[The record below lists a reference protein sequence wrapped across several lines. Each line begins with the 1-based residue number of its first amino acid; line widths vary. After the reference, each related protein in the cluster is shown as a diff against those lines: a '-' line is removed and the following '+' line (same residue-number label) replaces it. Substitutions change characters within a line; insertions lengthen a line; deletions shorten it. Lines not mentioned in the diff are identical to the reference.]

1 MNKKFSNIENY
12 QKEKYLFYI
21 LEKIIKDK
29 NSTIYSDNNS
39 YIIGQTNKD
48 LPIWIWTD
56 NLNNITNLKN
66 DLDKLL
72 VNPENKI
79 TSKKEL
85 YELLKNEYEITDY
98 FEMGYLFLEKLV
110 KPLNKKGIFVRPNY
124 SDVTTLAEY
133 FIANE
138 KEMDN
143 IDIDINSA
151 IEEVNAWIKSKEFYV
166 LKDNKGKIVS
176 MAGYSILDN
185 FAKITHVY
193 TPVDERNKGYG
204 KNLIYNLSK
213 KLLEEGYQPVLYTD
227 YNYKPSNKAYKE
239 VGFEDK
245 GLLINYKI
253 KK

>member
-48 LPIWIWTD
+48 LPIWIWTA
-56 NLNNITNLKN
+56 NLNDLTNLKN
-66 DLDKLL
+66 DLDKIL

-85 YELLKNEYEITDY
+85 YELLKKEYEITDY
-98 FEMGYLFLEKLV
+98 FEMGYLSLEKPI

-143 IDIDINSA
+143 IDIDINNA
-151 IEEVNAWIKSKEFYV
+151 IEEVNAWVKSKEFYI

-185 FAKITHVY
+185 IAKITHVY
-193 TPVDERNKGYG
+193 TPVEERNKGYC